1 MSAYSY
7 SVEILKAQDQLP
19 LRDRISAVFLVA
31 FSDGKVLSVR
41 NERGWDVPGGYLE
54 GEENILDG
62 LRREIDEEA
71 GAVFEGAEPYAVLLS
86 QKSSRVMVFFVA
98 PSCRLETFTPS
109 EDALERD
116 LLPVGE
122 LISRYHGDKALLGQL
137 LEEAQ
142 KKIS

>member
-1 MSAYSY
+1 MSAHGY
-7 SVEILKAQDQLP
+7 SVKIIETRDQLP
-19 LRDRISAVFLVA
+19 SRDRIGAVFLVA

-41 NERGWDVPGGYLE
+41 NERGWDVPGGHLE

-71 GAVFEGAEPYAVLLS
+71 GAVFQSAEPYAVLSS
-86 QKSSRVMVFFVA
+86 QKSSRVMVFFAA
-98 PSCRLETFTPS
+98 PSCRLETFTSS

-116 LLPVGE
+116 LLPAGE
-122 LISRYHGDKALLGQL
+122 LLSRYHGDKVLLSQL